1 MVPLTTTQKP
11 APLPGEKARSNM
23 KVETVKQYVAE
34 NGRRFDTE
42 KGCLD
47 YEFSEELKD
56 AGIGYAQNTDAVV
69 RLLTVDTA
77 RFARILAERINARIT
92 KKRGASVYGG
102 GHYAF
107 YASNADSAFA
117 EDFIAWVHANF
128 YLVPK
133 SK

>member
-1 MVPLTTTQKP
+1 MQ
-11 APLPGEKARSNM
+11 
-23 KVETVKQYVAE
+23 VETFTAYVAE
-34 NGRRFDTE
+34 DGTRFSTE
-42 KGCLD
+42 KKCLD
-47 YEFSEELKD
+47 YEFSKKLRYAGFLGDTKD
-56 AGIGYAQNTDAVV
+56 ILAKPNILAE
-69 RLLTVDTA
+69 
-77 RFARILAERINARIT
+77 ILAERINARIT